1 MKQLHH
7 IYVFLILWIPVA
19 FQSCIQDD
27 LSDCVSEKRIYF
39 DYELTSSSRKGEG
52 INPMDITRMNLFI
65 FDENGLFVK
74 ECIDEAPQ
82 MQADYFMTVTGLTA
96 GRYRLVAW
104 GNLKEHYAVSS
115 ALEPGKT
122 TFNDLQVVLKPIEND
137 EVKAQ
142 LAPLFFAT
150 HTESNTI
157 EVLGMSA
164 QFIHL
169 NLVQDTYKVNVT
181 VTGVD
186 STLNATSDHIMRVED
201 DNGIYRFDNDFATCR
216 QFVYTQPCQKI
227 SKQDLKSSLTILRLA
242 ANRHP
247 LLSVI
252 NQQTREV
259 VLKEDLVK
267 LIQDAA
273 LANGVTVDFNKTHE
287 FDIKYELAS
296 ALEVVIYI
304 NGWKLIRQPGVLN

>member
-1 MKQLHH
+1 
-7 IYVFLILWIPVA
+7 V
-19 FQSCIQDD
+19 
-27 LSDCVSEKRIYF
+27 SDKRIYF
-39 DYELTSSSRKGEG
+39 DYELASSPKGEG

-74 ECIDEAPQ
+74 ECVDEAPQ
-82 MQADYFMTVTGLTA
+82 MGTDYFMTVTGLAA

-104 GNLKEHYAVSS
+104 GNLKEHYAISS
-115 ALEPGKT
+115 APEPGKT
-122 TFNDLQVVLKPIEND
+122 KFSDLQVVLQSIEND
-137 EVKAQ
+137 EVKVQ

-157 EVLGMSA
+157 EVLGMGA

-169 NLVQDTYKVNVT
+169 NLIQDTYRINVT

-186 STLNATSDHIMRVED
+186 STINATSDHIAKIED
-201 DNGIYRFDNDFATCR
+201 DNGIYGFDNDFATCR
-216 QFVYTQPCQKI
+216 KFAYTQPCQKI
-227 SKQDLKSSLTILRLA
+227 DKQDLKSSLTILRLA

-252 NQQTREV
+252 NQQTREA
-259 VLKEDLVK
+259 VLEEDLVK

-273 LANGVTVDFNKTHE
+273 VANGVTVDFNKMHE
-287 FDIKYELAS
+287 FDIKYELIS
-296 ALEVVIYI
+296 AMEIVIYI
-304 NGWKLIRQPGVLN
+304 NGWKLVRQPGVLE